1 MIILPILNRE
11 DWLENNENLDLKK
24 VREVIYQMGLEDVTI
39 AQKIRVIQI
48 DIERSGPNP
57 IPKPTSE
64 IDEFGEYDDE
74 LTEKL
79 RLKTINRTALG
90 TTYEKARKIISE
102 KLVRSKKAYYAL
114 CDRDIRLSKE
124 PEVLYKEKFTNWID
138 YLSIPREYYDFETCK
153 RKITQYLTIYPELC
167 KCNMDYEF
175 LCNDLCRLDSMFPE
189 SDLWIEYY
197 PIKHIRELISFPKSK
212 TKIGKL

>member
-1 MIILPILNRE
+1 
-11 DWLENNENLDLKK
+11 
-24 VREVIYQMGLEDVTI
+24 MGLEDETI
-39 AQKIRVIQI
+39 SQKIRVLRI

-57 IPKPTSE
+57 NPIPKPKSA

-74 LTEKL
+74 LTQKL

-102 KLVRSKKAYYAL
+102 KSIRSKKAYYEL

-124 PEVLYKEKFTNWID
+124 PEILYKEKFTNWVD
-138 YLSIPREYYDFETCK
+138 YLSIPRVHYDFETCK
-153 RKITQYLTIYPELC
+153 KKVTKYLTAFPELKRTYMDYTYLCNELC
-167 KCNMDYEF
+167 KIDP
-175 LCNDLCRLDSMFPE
+175 MFPE
-189 SDLWIEYY
+189 SDLWVDYY
-197 PIKHIRELISFPKSK
+197 PIKNIGELISFPKQK